1 MPGGTDQAEAL
12 LAAGNTAA
20 AVALLRRRV
29 TASPGDARA
38 HALLGAALLSSRRP
52 EQAEYALARAAALA
66 PHVAEIH
73 LEHSAALLELGRPR
87 DAESACRR
95 AVEAR
100 ADLPAAWCNLGVA
113 LANQHRADEAESALR
128 HALDLAAPAVY
139 VPSLTSL
146 AQVLC
151 RAARAE
157 EAMDLLT
164 EACRRE
170 PSIQGDVSFLSMR
183 AFAGNYDPR
192 VTPEQRRDHHEAF
205 GRAVTAASAHVR
217 RRVEQAR
224 SRRAHRLEAPG
235 KAEPLR
241 LAVLSQDLHDH
252 PVASFAE
259 PIFEHAAA
267 HALHLI
273 VFDTGGRAD
282 EVTQRL
288 RAHAHAWHD
297 AATMDDADLAAAIA
311 GSAPHALLD
320 LSGNTAGGR
329 WAVLAARPAP
339 VQISAIGSPA
349 TTGLPQVDWR
359 LSDPVVDPP
368 GSEAHFTER
377 LLRLDPCFLCYRPH
391 RRAAPTRRAA
401 DAVRT
406 DPGSV
411 VFGSFNNPAKLSDPC
426 LRLWA
431 RVLERVPR
439 SRLRLKASGLDDP
452 GTARRLRARLQD
464 AGVAPARVDLVGF
477 RPGVHEHLAEYAHID
492 IALDTFPYNGTTTT
506 CEALDHGVPVVTL
519 EGSVHAARVG
529 ASLLRSAGLGEFVAP
544 DPERFVQIASTLA
557 LDTPRLAAW
566 RSDSPAGLR
575 AIVRASALCDAP
587 SHVRRLAHALRGAV
601 REASEKASVPA

>member
-12 LAAGNTAA
+12 LAAGNAEA

-29 TASPGDARA
+29 AASPGDARA

-52 EQAEYALARAAALA
+52 EQAEFALARAAALA
-66 PHVAEIH
+66 PHVAEVH

-113 LANQHRADEAESALR
+113 LANQHRADEAEAALR
-128 HALDLAAPAVY
+128 HALDLAGPAVH

-164 EACRRE
+164 QACRRE
-170 PSIQGDVSFLSMR
+170 PSVEGDVSFLSMR

-192 VTPEQRRDHHEAF
+192 VTPEQRRVHHEAF

-224 SRRAHRLEAPG
+224 SGRGVRAEAPG
-235 KAEPLR
+235 ETEPLR
-241 LAVLSQDLHDH
+241 LAVLSADLHDH

-259 PIFEHAAA
+259 PIFEHATA
-267 HALHLI
+267 HGLHLI
-273 VFDTGGRAD
+273 VFDTGGRSDA
-282 EVTQRL
+282 VTQRL
-288 RAHAHAWHD
+288 RARAHAWHD
-297 AATMDDADLAAAIA
+297 VAPSDDADLAAAIA

-349 TTGLPQVDWR
+349 TTGLHQVDWR

-368 GSEAHFTER
+368 SSEAHYTER
-377 LLRLDPCFLCYRPH
+377 LLRLQPCFLCYRPH
-391 RRAAPTRRAA
+391 GQAAPTCRAERA
-401 DAVRT
+401 E
-406 DPGSV
+406 GSGV
-411 VFGSFNNPAKLSDPC
+411 VFGSFNNPAKLSGEC

-431 RVLERVPR
+431 RVLEAVPR

-452 GTARRLRARLQD
+452 GTGRRLLARLEA
-464 AGVAPARVDLVGF
+464 AGVVPARVELVGF
-477 RPGVHEHLAEYAHID
+477 RPGVHEHLADYAHID

-506 CEALDHGVPVVTL
+506 CEALDHGVPVITL
-519 EGSVHAARVG
+519 EGAAHAGRVG
-529 ASLLRSAGLGEFVAP
+529 ASLLRTAGLGELVAP
-544 DPERFVQIASTLA
+544 DPERFIQIASALA
-557 LDTPRLAAW
+557 HDPARLAAW
-566 RSDSPAGLR
+566 RNDAPGGLR
-575 AIVRASALCDAP
+575 SIVRASALCDAP
-587 SHVRRLAHALRGAV
+587 SYVRRLADAFRGAV
-601 REASEKASVPA
+601 REAWTKASVPA